1 MVGVG
6 IVEEQ
11 GQLAVVQ
18 LALQR
23 LKLRLQLFSQ
33 LGILLR
39 ELAKLDQIAGAP
51 LQLVPDRGLVP
62 VFGGFTRKLARP
74 GRVVPDVGGG

>member
-1 MVGVG
+1 VVGVG

-39 ELAKLDQIAGAP
+39 ELAKLDQIASAP

-62 VFGGFTRKLARP
+62 VFGGFARELARP
-74 GRVVPDVGGG
+74 GGIVPDVRGG